1 MKVTISR
8 PYEPEPLM
16 SRMGRSMNRA
26 AFFRT
31 TGVACALL
39 LLERAEPAQ
48 ALPRVASGAS
58 PLPHPD
64 PRPGITA
71 KDVLPAQQIGTTR
84 KVVQAYDAARTYP
97 GVFDGIAC
105 GCGCVGGTTGHR
117 SLLTC
122 YETMQPTG
130 CAACEDE
137 ALLVARLAKDG
148 KALGEIRA
156 AVDAKFG

>member
-1 MKVTISR
+1 
-8 PYEPEPLM
+8 M
-16 SRMGRSMNRA
+16 SRMGRAMNRA
-26 AFFRT
+26 AFFRA
-31 TGVACALL
+31 TGVACALT
-39 LLERAEPAQ
+39 LLERAEPVQ
-48 ALPRVASGAS
+48 AFQRVTSDAS

-64 PRPGITA
+64 PRPSITA
-71 KDVLPAQQIGTTR
+71 KDVLPAEKIGTTP
-84 KVVQAYDAARTYP
+84 KVVQAYDAARAYP

-105 GCGCVGGTTGHR
+105 GCGCLGTTSGHR

-148 KALGEIRA
+148 KSLREIRE

>member
-1 MKVTISR
+1 MKPRSADS
-8 PYEPEPLM
+8 YEPEPLM

-31 TGVACALL
+31 TGVACAVMLL
-39 LLERAEPAQ
+39 ARAEPVHAFQ
-48 ALPRVASGAS
+48 RVASGAS

-71 KDVLPAQQIGTTR
+71 KDVLPAGQIGTTP
-84 KVVQAYDAARTYP
+84 KVVQAYDAARAYP

-105 GCGCVGGTTGHR
+105 GCGCLGTTTGHR

-130 CAACEDE
+130 CASCEDE

-148 KALGEIRA
+148 KSLAEIRQ